1 MNFAGGVFGNYVRI
15 WAGVSK
21 KELQRRLVAERRRT
35 SIEFALTRETVQ
47 GFPVST
53 NRKILHVEVIGIAMP
68 RPV

>member
-21 KELQRRLVAERRRT
+21 QELQRRLEAEKKAGRRAPQDL
-35 SIEFALTRETVQ
+35 IEFALTRETVQ

-53 NRKILHVEVIGIAMP
+53 NRKSFMLK
-68 RPV
+68 